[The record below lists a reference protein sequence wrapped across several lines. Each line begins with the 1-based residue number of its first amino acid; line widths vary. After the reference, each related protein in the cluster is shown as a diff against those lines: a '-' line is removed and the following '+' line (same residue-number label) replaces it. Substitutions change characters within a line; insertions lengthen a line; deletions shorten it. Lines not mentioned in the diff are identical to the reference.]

1 MVTEW
6 DPYIFLSGIHGYQW
20 DPWVSSVGSVGFHGS
35 HGIHGIYGL
44 HGLLGGFLC
53 KFPSGLPSGLPAGLP
68 GECSGCPQTP
78 TESYGF
84 PRIPTRPTE
93 PRIPTES
100 HGEPRIAM
108 DSFIDTV
115 LVVVQVTHTLS
126 NWLFV
131 MTWCQGT
138 PCPHLEGQFK
148 STGGHRVLETS
159 TFFHFWD
166 SWDLSDHHAFGSFFN
181 RWQHGDE
188 AQTSGQ
194 AVASC
199 PTNPKFFAVDL
210 AAKSGVSIQVWRIS
224 ESGITAPIGRP
235 LLYLYF

>member
-20 DPWVSSVGSVGFHGS
+20 DPWVSSMGSVGFHGS

-53 KFPSGLPSGLPAGLP
+53 KFPSGFPAGLPSGLPAGLPSGLPAGLPSGLPAGLPSGLPAGLP
-68 GECSGCPQTP
+68 GGLPAGLP
-78 TESYGF
+78 
-84 PRIPTRPTE
+84 
-93 PRIPTES
+93 
-100 HGEPRIAM
+100 
-108 DSFIDTV
+108 
-115 LVVVQVTHTLS
+115 
-126 NWLFV
+126 
-131 MTWCQGT
+131 GT
-138 PCPHLEGQFK
+138 SCPHLEGQFK

-166 SWDLSDHHAFGSFFN
+166 SWDLSDRHAFGSFFN

-188 AQTSGQ
+188 AQTSGW
-194 AVASC
+194 AVVDSIGLKC
-199 PTNPKFFAVDL
+199 FLSHKSKFFAVDL

-235 LLYLYF
+235 LLSVLLEVVGRP